1 MGKKRSKH
9 MNIRDI
15 LQEIDA
21 LKAVYASAPKID
33 EAVTKKRLEQFM
45 VENTYNS
52 NAIEG
57 NSLTLR
63 ETATVI
69 LEGVTIDKKPVKDH
83 LEAIGHKDA
92 FIYVVDM
99 VKDDVPFSLKAV
111 RDIHSLVLMNDAKN
125 RGQFRQ
131 YPVEIL
137 GSSYMPPPP
146 EQVPILMG
154 ELMDSYNTDNRHP
167 IEKISDFHIRFERI
181 HPFIDGNGRSGRLIL
196 NLELMRAGYAPVDI
210 KFKDRDVY
218 YACFDDYDV
227 NGKAD
232 MFIGVIAKYEL
243 EEMKKLAHLATY
255 AKSDFKERLEA
266 VKGEVEAHN
275 QQTKNCQGNLT
286 K

>member
-1 MGKKRSKH
+1 